1 MTRCE
6 LAQAFSLLICVTHKG
21 TDMMQGGFTWCVV
34 WLVLTG
40 LLLLDS

>member
-21 TDMMQGGFTWCVV
+21 TDMMQGGFTW